1 MEKQE
6 IRCVKQK
13 KCRSKTVNKLHKK
26 VFTILKQTDVLIQHL
41 DHCTLWWIGIL
52 ITVVF
57 FLPYF
62 VLGDGCIFEINDQLD
77 ESIMNYMLPARHLW
91 DGSTIYPE
99 MLNGV
104 NASGMQPS
112 AVLFLPLYR
121 LISARTAFLTQ
132 YIICFLLAFSG
143 MYLLVKEITDSSIL
157 AMIAGGC
164 FCVLPLYPVY
174 GLSEFG
180 IPLILYGALCLWKQK
195 NVIWGLLIT
204 VVFGLTSHLVYT
216 GYVVLG
222 FWVIALVY
230 ALAKKKKNQWFPI
243 GFAVLFAIYV
253 LVNRALIREILFGT
267 GSYISHREEMVSS
280 ATPFFETFW
289 NVFQNSAQHAPSL
302 HKYLILPIVLFLIL
316 GAFCKKEETDRNI
329 YKAAVI
335 NFLFLIAIALFYA
348 FCHLT
353 AVVDWKNNAT
363 GFLHYFQMH
372 RVYWLYPA
380 AWYLEFAWAAA
391 VPWRTKVPHMDARM
405 RVGKLA
411 VILICLLPT
420 LQLLKVNSGM
430 YLNVNQLNNG
440 SGITGYISWE
450 SWFAEDLMQE
460 IDDAIGRD
468 KSTYRVAH
476 LGISPAPSLMHGF
489 YTVDG
494 YSNNYPLEY
503 KHRFREVIAAELE
516 KNEEVRVYFDLW
528 GNRCYLFN
536 SITGNYMQLKK
547 GNTLVYE
554 GLEFDMDAL
563 RELGCEY
570 LFSGAEIG
578 DAERLGLELV
588 GYYETDDSYWG
599 IWVYCIM
606 KEAK

>member
-62 VLGDGCIFEINDQLD
+62 ALGDGCIFEINDQLD

-132 YIICFLLAFSG
+132 YIICFLAAFSG

-280 ATPFFETFW
+280 ATPFLRLFGTY
-289 NVFQNSAQHAPSL
+289 S
-302 HKYLILPIVLFLIL
+302 KIV
-316 GAFCKKEETDRNI
+316 
-329 YKAAVI
+329 
-335 NFLFLIAIALFYA
+335 
-348 FCHLT
+348 HS
-353 AVVDWKNNAT
+353 
-363 GFLHYFQMH
+363 MH
-372 RVYWLYPA
+372 RLY
-380 AWYLEFAWAAA
+380 
-391 VPWRTKVPHMDARM
+391 
-405 RVGKLA
+405 
-411 VILICLLPT
+411 INI
-420 LQLLKVNSGM
+420 
-430 YLNVNQLNNG
+430 
-440 SGITGYISWE
+440 
-450 SWFAEDLMQE
+450 
-460 IDDAIGRD
+460 
-468 KSTYRVAH
+468 
-476 LGISPAPSLMHGF
+476 
-489 YTVDG
+489 
-494 YSNNYPLEY
+494 
-503 KHRFREVIAAELE
+503 
-516 KNEEVRVYFDLW
+516 
-528 GNRCYLFN
+528 
-536 SITGNYMQLKK
+536 
-547 GNTLVYE
+547 
-554 GLEFDMDAL
+554 
-563 RELGCEY
+563 
-570 LFSGAEIG
+570 
-578 DAERLGLELV
+578 
-588 GYYETDDSYWG
+588 
-599 IWVYCIM
+599 
-606 KEAK
+606 

>member
-348 FCHLT
+348 FCHLS

-363 GFLHYFQMH
+363 GFLHYFQIH

-391 VPWRTKVPHMDARM
+391 VPWRTKVPHTDARM
-405 RVGKLA
+405 QAGKLA

-430 YLNVNQLNNG
+430 YLNVNQINNG
-440 SGITGYISWE
+440 SDVTGYISWE
-450 SWFAEDLMQE
+450 SWFTEDLMQE

-599 IWVYCIM
+599 IWVY
-606 KEAK
+606 EL

>member
-353 AVVDWKNNAT
+353 AVVDWKKNAT

-420 LQLLKVNSGM
+420 LQLLKANSGM

>member
-253 LVNRALIREILFGT
+253 LVNRALIWEILFGT

-316 GAFCKKEETDRNI
+316 GAFCKKEETARNI

-391 VPWRTKVPHMDARM
+391 VPWRTKVPHTDARM
-405 RVGKLA
+405 QAGKLA

-430 YLNVNQLNNG
+430 YLNVNQINNG
-440 SGITGYISWE
+440 SDVTGYISWE

-570 LFSGAEIG
+570 LFSGAKIG
-578 DAERLGLELV
+578 DADRMGLELV

-599 IWVYCIM
+599 IWVYCIV

>member
-1 MEKQE
+1 MK
-6 IRCVKQK
+6 
-13 KCRSKTVNKLHKK
+13 SK
-26 VFTILKQTDVLIQHL
+26 LKHNFIEFL
-41 DHCTLWWIGIL
+41 DQIPLWWLEIL
-52 ITVVF
+52 VTIVF

-62 VLGDGCIFEINDQLD
+62 VLGDGCVFEINDQLD

-112 AVLFLPLYR
+112 AVLFLPLYS
-121 LISARTAFLTQ
+121 LLSARVAFLTQ
-132 YIICFLLAFSG
+132 YIACFLVAFLG

-157 AMIAGGC
+157 AVIAGSC

-195 NVIWGLLIT
+195 KVIPGLLIT
-204 VVFGLTSHLVYT
+204 IVFGLTSHLVYT

-222 FWVIALVY
+222 FWGIALVY
-230 ALAKKKKNQWFPI
+230 ALIKKRKNQWFPM
-243 GFAVLFAIYV
+243 GFAALLATYV
-253 LVNRALIREILFGT
+253 LVNRTLICEILFGT
-267 GSYISHREEMVSS
+267 GSYVSHREEMVSS
-280 ATPFFETFW
+280 AMSFWETFLS
-289 NVFQNSAQHAPSL
+289 VFQNSAQHAPSL
-302 HKYLILPIVLFLIL
+302 HKYLILPIILFLIL
-316 GAFCKKEETDRNI
+316 GAFCKKDVTDKKI
-329 YKAAVI
+329 YRIAVA
-335 NFLFLIAIALFYA
+335 NFLLLIVIALFYA
-348 FCHLT
+348 FCHSSVIVNL
-353 AVVDWKNNAT
+353 KNSMT
-363 GFLHYFQMH
+363 GFLHYFQIE
-372 RVYWLYPA
+372 RFYWLYPA
-380 AWYLEFAWAAA
+380 LWYLEFALSAA
-391 VPWRTKVPHMDARM
+391 VLWRTPVPGTGRRM
-405 RVGKLA
+405 LVGKLA
-411 VILICLLPT
+411 AICICLLPT

-430 YLNVNQLNNG
+430 YLNVNQINNG
-440 SGITGYISWE
+440 SGVTGYISWE

>member
-353 AVVDWKNNAT
+353 AVVDWKKNAT

-494 YSNNYPLEY
+494 YSNNYSLEY

-578 DAERLGLELV
+578 DAERMGLELV

>member
-132 YIICFLLAFSG
+132 YIICFLAAFLG

-348 FCHLT
+348 FCHLS

-391 VPWRTKVPHMDARM
+391 VLWRTKVPHTDARM
-405 RVGKLA
+405 QAGKLA

-430 YLNVNQLNNG
+430 YLNVNQINNG

-599 IWVYCIM
+599 IWVY
-606 KEAK
+606 EL

>member
-253 LVNRALIREILFGT
+253 LVNRTLIREILFGT

-316 GAFCKKEETDRNI
+316 GAFCKKEETDRII

-335 NFLFLIAIALFYA
+335 NFLFLVTIALFYA
-348 FCHLT
+348 FCHLS

-430 YLNVNQLNNG
+430 YLNVNQINNG
-440 SGITGYISWE
+440 SDVTGYISWE

-599 IWVYCIM
+599 IWVY
-606 KEAK
+606 EL

>member
-1 MEKQE
+1 M
-6 IRCVKQK
+6 
-13 KCRSKTVNKLHKK
+13 NKLHKK

-132 YIICFLLAFSG
+132 YIICFLAAFSG

-348 FCHLT
+348 FCHLS

-391 VPWRTKVPHMDARM
+391 VPWRTKVPHTDARM

-430 YLNVNQLNNG
+430 YLNVNQINNG

-578 DAERLGLELV
+578 DADRMGLELV

-599 IWVYCIM
+599 IWVYCIV

>member
-1 MEKQE
+1 M
-6 IRCVKQK
+6 
-13 KCRSKTVNKLHKK
+13 
-26 VFTILKQTDVLIQHL
+26 
-41 DHCTLWWIGIL
+41 
-52 ITVVF
+52 
-57 FLPYF
+57 P
-62 VLGDGCIFEINDQLD
+62 
-77 ESIMNYMLPARHLW
+77 
-91 DGSTIYPE
+91 
-99 MLNGV
+99 
-104 NASGMQPS
+104 
-112 AVLFLPLYR
+112 
-121 LISARTAFLTQ
+121 
-132 YIICFLLAFSG
+132 II
-143 MYLLVKEITDSSIL
+143 
-157 AMIAGGC
+157 
-164 FCVLPLYPVY
+164 
-174 GLSEFG
+174 
-180 IPLILYGALCLWKQK
+180 
-195 NVIWGLLIT
+195 
-204 VVFGLTSHLVYT
+204 
-216 GYVVLG
+216 
-222 FWVIALVY
+222 
-230 ALAKKKKNQWFPI
+230 
-243 GFAVLFAIYV
+243 
-253 LVNRALIREILFGT
+253 
-267 GSYISHREEMVSS
+267 
-280 ATPFFETFW
+280 
-289 NVFQNSAQHAPSL
+289 
-302 HKYLILPIVLFLIL
+302 LFLIL
-316 GAFCKKEETDRNI
+316 GAFCKKEETDRI
-329 YKAAVI
+329 LYKAAVI

-391 VPWRTKVPHMDARM
+391 VLWRTKVPHTDVRM
-405 RVGKLA
+405 QAGKLA

-430 YLNVNQLNNG
+430 YLNVNQINNG
-440 SGITGYISWE
+440 SGVTGYISWE

-494 YSNNYPLEY
+494 YSNNYSLEY

-578 DAERLGLELV
+578 DAERMGLELV

-599 IWVYCIM
+599 IWVY
-606 KEAK
+606 EL

>member
-1 MEKQE
+1 MSRVKNILIRGYNRVEKDLLRIDQ
-6 IRCVKQK
+6 
-13 KCRSKTVNKLHKK
+13 LP
-26 VFTILKQTDVLIQHL
+26 
-41 DHCTLWWIGIL
+41 LWWLGL
-52 ITVVF
+52 IIAAIF

-62 VLGDGCIFEINDQLD
+62 ILGKGCIFEINDQLD
-77 ESIMNYMLPARHLW
+77 ESIMSYVLPARHFL
-91 DGSTIYPE
+91 DGSNVYPE
-99 MLNGV
+99 MLGGV

-112 AVLFLPLYR
+112 AILFLPLYILFSPR
-121 LISARTAFLTQ
+121 IAFLLQ
-132 YIICFLLAFSG
+132 YIICFLIAFAG
-143 MYLLVKEITDSSIL
+143 MYLLVKESTQSSIL
-157 AMIAGGC
+157 AVIAGSC
-164 FCVLPLYPVY
+164 FCVLPLYPIY
-174 GLSEFG
+174 GLTEFG
-180 IPLILYGALCLWKQK
+180 IPLVIYAFLCFWKRK
-195 NVIWGLLIT
+195 RFIFAVLSTLL
-204 VVFGLTSHLVYT
+204 FGLTSHLVCT

-222 FWVIALVY
+222 LWLLAIMIAVIL
-230 ALAKKKKNQWFPI
+230 KRKNSWPLW
-243 GFAVLFAIYV
+243 GFGELLLTYV
-253 LVNRALIREILFGT
+253 IVNRALILEILIGNS
-267 GSYISHREEMVSS
+267 SYVSHREEMISS
-280 ATPFFETFW
+280 ATPFFETFRS
-289 NVFQNSAQHAPSL
+289 VFLNSSQHAPSL

-316 GAFCKKEETDRNI
+316 GAFCKKEETDRII

-335 NFLFLIAIALFYA
+335 NFLFLVTIALFYA
-348 FCHLT
+348 FCHLS
-353 AVVDWKNNAT
+353 AVVDWKNHAT

-391 VPWRTKVPHMDARM
+391 VPWRKKVPHMDARM

-420 LQLLKVNSGM
+420 LQLLKVHSGM
-430 YLNVNQLNNG
+430 YLNVNQINNG
-440 SGITGYISWE
+440 SGVTGYISWE

-599 IWVYCIM
+599 IWVYLRSGSSDKIGRLR
-606 KEAK
+606 KNTGGYPSG

>member
-1 MEKQE
+1 M
-6 IRCVKQK
+6 I
-13 KCRSKTVNKLHKK
+13 KTVNKLHKK

-132 YIICFLLAFSG
+132 YIICFLAAFSG

-348 FCHLT
+348 FCHLS

-391 VPWRTKVPHMDARM
+391 VPWRTKVPHTDARM
-405 RVGKLA
+405 QAGKLA

-599 IWVYCIM
+599 IWVY
-606 KEAK
+606 EL

>member
-1 MEKQE
+1 M
-6 IRCVKQK
+6 
-13 KCRSKTVNKLHKK
+13 NKLHKK

-132 YIICFLLAFSG
+132 YIICFLAAFLG

-348 FCHLT
+348 FCHLS

-391 VPWRTKVPHMDARM
+391 VLWRTKVPHTDARM
-405 RVGKLA
+405 QAGKLA

-430 YLNVNQLNNG
+430 YLNVNQINNG

-599 IWVYCIM
+599 IWVY
-606 KEAK
+606 EL

>member
-1 MEKQE
+1 M
-6 IRCVKQK
+6 
-13 KCRSKTVNKLHKK
+13 NKLHKK

-132 YIICFLLAFSG
+132 YIICFLAAFSG

-253 LVNRALIREILFGT
+253 
-267 GSYISHREEMVSS
+267 
-280 ATPFFETFW
+280 W
-289 NVFQNSAQHAPSL
+289 
-302 HKYLILPIVLFLIL
+302 
-316 GAFCKKEETDRNI
+316 
-329 YKAAVI
+329 
-335 NFLFLIAIALFYA
+335 
-348 FCHLT
+348 
-353 AVVDWKNNAT
+353 
-363 GFLHYFQMH
+363 
-372 RVYWLYPA
+372 
-380 AWYLEFAWAAA
+380 
-391 VPWRTKVPHMDARM
+391 
-405 RVGKLA
+405 
-411 VILICLLPT
+411 
-420 LQLLKVNSGM
+420 
-430 YLNVNQLNNG
+430 
-440 SGITGYISWE
+440 
-450 SWFAEDLMQE
+450 
-460 IDDAIGRD
+460 
-468 KSTYRVAH
+468 
-476 LGISPAPSLMHGF
+476 
-489 YTVDG
+489 
-494 YSNNYPLEY
+494 
-503 KHRFREVIAAELE
+503 
-516 KNEEVRVYFDLW
+516 
-528 GNRCYLFN
+528 
-536 SITGNYMQLKK
+536 
-547 GNTLVYE
+547 
-554 GLEFDMDAL
+554 
-563 RELGCEY
+563 
-570 LFSGAEIG
+570 
-578 DAERLGLELV
+578 
-588 GYYETDDSYWG
+588 
-599 IWVYCIM
+599 
-606 KEAK
+606 

>member
-1 MEKQE
+1 M
-6 IRCVKQK
+6 
-13 KCRSKTVNKLHKK
+13 NKLHKK

-62 VLGDGCIFEINDQLD
+62 ALGDGCIFEINDQLD

-132 YIICFLLAFSG
+132 YIICFLAAFSG

-348 FCHLT
+348 FCHLS

-391 VPWRTKVPHMDARM
+391 VPWRTKVPHTDARM

-430 YLNVNQLNNG
+430 YLNVNQINNG
-440 SGITGYISWE
+440 SDVTGYISWE

-599 IWVYCIM
+599 IWVY
-606 KEAK
+606 EL

>member
-547 GNTLVYE
+547 SNTLVYE

>member
-348 FCHLT
+348 FCHLS

-391 VPWRTKVPHMDARM
+391 VPWRTKVPHTDARM
-405 RVGKLA
+405 QAGKLA

-430 YLNVNQLNNG
+430 YLNVNQINNG

>member
-348 FCHLT
+348 FCHLS

-391 VPWRTKVPHMDARM
+391 VPWRTKVPHTDARM
-405 RVGKLA
+405 QAGKLA

-430 YLNVNQLNNG
+430 YLNVNQINNG
-440 SGITGYISWE
+440 SDVTGYISWE

-599 IWVYCIM
+599 IWVY
-606 KEAK
+606 EL

>member
-1 MEKQE
+1 M
-6 IRCVKQK
+6 
-13 KCRSKTVNKLHKK
+13 NKLHKK

>member
-62 VLGDGCIFEINDQLD
+62 VLGDECIFEINDQLD

>member
-132 YIICFLLAFSG
+132 YFICFLLAFSG

-302 HKYLILPIVLFLIL
+302 HKYLILPIILFLIL

-348 FCHLT
+348 FCHLS

-391 VPWRTKVPHMDARM
+391 VPWRTKVPHTDARM
-405 RVGKLA
+405 QVGKLA

-430 YLNVNQLNNG
+430 YLNVNQINNG

-578 DAERLGLELV
+578 DAERMGLELV

-599 IWVYCIM
+599 IWVY
-606 KEAK
+606 EL